1 MFLFFSLFC
10 LFQVNLIVEIIKD
23 NIKALCMH
31 TFSIKKTLFSPN
43 KRSLMFIFLVSK
55 KTKTKDFNRN
65 EIMTYV
71 LEILLFS
78 FEEIYKVAI
87 IRSVW
92 ALSHQQSHFF
102 HSEKNISKFRQKIIS
117 KSRKNWD
124 FDSKKQLKMRL
135 EFKLICSYQNTFK
148 NIYKSGSGDV
158 VCLIWV
164 NLVA

>member
-1 MFLFFSLFC
+1 
-10 LFQVNLIVEIIKD
+10 
-23 NIKALCMH
+23 
-31 TFSIKKTLFSPN
+31 
-43 KRSLMFIFLVSK
+43 MFIFLVSK

-71 LEILLFS
+71 LEILLFA

-102 HSEKNISKFRQKIIS
+102 HSEKIILKFRQKIIS

-148 NIYKSGSGDV
+148 NIYKSSSGDV